1 MMESV
6 IDLFEDRYMRVK
18 TIGASP
24 LSGRIFQGTTEKGM
38 WVGKKEDVTEQAVKA
53 VAEHLMI
60 KDQKYAYET
69 KDGKWLIICHQLVD
83 KLPEGYITG

>member
-1 MMESV
+1 M
-6 IDLFEDRYMRVK
+6 I
-18 TIGASP
+18 
-24 LSGRIFQGTTEKGM
+24 
-38 WVGKKEDVTEQAVKA
+38 KA

-83 KLPEGYITG
+83 KLPEGYIIG

>member
-1 MMESV
+1 MK
-6 IDLFEDRYMRVK
+6 IK
-18 TIGASP
+18 TMGASP
-24 LSGRIFQGTTEKGM
+24 LSGRIFQGTLNTEKGM

-69 KDGKWLIICHQLVD
+69 KDGKWLIISHLLVD
-83 KLPEGYITG
+83 KLPEDFIAD